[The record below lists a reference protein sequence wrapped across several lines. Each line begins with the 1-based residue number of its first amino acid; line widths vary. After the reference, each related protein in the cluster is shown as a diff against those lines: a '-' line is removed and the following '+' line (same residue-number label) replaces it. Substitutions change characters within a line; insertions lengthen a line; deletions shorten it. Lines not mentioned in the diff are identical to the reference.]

1 MTKTKVDTRPP
12 SHFVSPKEKRPG
24 SSMENG
30 SQSGDSVHAQAR
42 QPDQREQ
49 PARAVGKKKTHRAP
63 SPARPK
69 DAPGWC
75 LAKIRGCIGT
85 PTLSVKPGAIHL
97 GGRVSRRSPVAGRES
112 KGEKGKPA
120 GKPTI
125 SPGGGQKSSAKS
137 NKTGRRKASDASI
150 ASDDLSK
157 DSGCAPGKLS
167 PTDSSSELSDCASE
181 GNKLSTDALSS
192 DTETSSR
199 GGAEGERPSTEHGL
213 AHRSA
218 RGDQQATSS
227 ADRLSLGMF
236 TGEGSVSPGDE
247 RSLASLESRVPAS
260 TSLAFSDL
268 TEELTDGIHEEYLR
282 EIEELRSEND
292 YLKDEVEELRSEMLE
307 MRDVYM
313 EEDVYQLQEL
323 RQQLD
328 QVNKTCR
335 ILQYRLRKAERR
347 SLRVAQT
354 GHVDGELIRT
364 LEQDVKVAKDVSIR
378 LHGELEAMEK
388 KRSCLEQENEELQ
401 VKLQDLE
408 VAKQVL
414 QAELDK
420 SRESNMVICRWLR
433 QRKENERE
441 NRSVGF
447 VFWLMGEGTSQ
458 LPFTKPKQT
467 RKLAN
472 KMCNCAAAD
481 EGGGLILG
489 GEVRSP
495 SSAYLSV
502 GAAVVMD
509 DVSPHGVDPTAL
521 TERYRPSDTDL
532 VLSPLGGWA
541 RGAVSAA
548 AVLFSD
554 KSTQTHT
561 RRGSIITPNHQV
573 VEAEGR
579 EETIIS
585 PIAPP
590 RGSLVPDNTAS
601 GREVFSPLSPTPPAR
616 RRPPSSGRRK
626 AEPGAGPAGPPRAPP
641 PCVPPCSR
649 VSLRSLNFQ
658 VPKEASSRSVTEAP
672 LERGAK
678 AGMAHGC
685 GPALQPAG
693 PLLRIPSDRFPRDR
707 SAKGNAALSEPPQG
721 KSRSACCNTRRTL
734 VPMNSLKKR
743 GARPNNK
750 PEKKTSPQPPEDSS
764 DLKCQLHFAKE
775 ESALMC
781 KKLTKIVK
789 DNETMKEELA
799 KYRSLYGD
807 VDSSL
812 TVEEVADSPHT
823 REAEVRV
830 HLKLVEEEANL
841 LSRRI
846 VELEVENR
854 GLRAEMDDMK
864 IQETPAG
871 LAAAGGPGQ
880 LLLSSSAENAMELQR
895 HLQFVEEEAELLR
908 RSLLEME
915 EQNKLLMN
923 ELNRYKSELPPDAEI
938 ECLSPS
944 TILPP
949 RRRSRRIGELSG
961 KVKKLQYENRVLL
974 SNLQRCD
981 LASGHAAGRPAMETD
996 AEAGDSAECVPGPER
1011 REGPVGGEG
1020 DRPQEEKGRKVAG
1033 SDGAVLGV
1041 KDLLALRE
1049 QARLVTS
1056 AIRLLAAADPAC
1068 LLAASAYRR
1077 IASGEPADAGLLEK
1091 GPGPLAEAL
1100 HTRLQALHTQLQA
1113 LCQRL
1118 EAVGEPPARESV
1130 EGASPGPLP
1139 QADPCPADTPL
1150 NNITAQEKQPNNRE
1164 QPEVKGHEA
1173 YLRNAEEESKRHPD
1187 SNKEQVA
1194 PTAESSATPL
1204 SEQVRELQAQ
1214 LCKARGETEEAQE
1227 ELALERQA
1235 HREHT
1240 RTCSQKLSQLQDE
1253 HQKALVRRDFQLQS
1267 VSLQTRLQ
1275 QKLWSQEKNLL
1286 VQESQQ
1292 VRQGLLLASL
1302 KLRCLLTQWR
1312 LGKKLDAEGEDILEV
1327 NSVKDLRL
1335 LLEEDGRSPRHGDNK
1350 AAAAEERPFASP
1362 VKEHSLAEKLLL
1374 QQSGGF
1380 SATLSDLKAA
1390 LQDLSAELRE
1400 ERQSSQE
1407 LTQQFA
1413 RAKASWEVERT
1424 ELKSLIAQLEGKTTK
1439 TPVAG
1444 GDKDPP
1450 DPKGALKR
1458 EREEH
1463 QHLLADS
1470 YAAVMDLTKQLQ
1482 ISKRNWGQEKLEL
1495 LERFNQERSQWEQRL
1510 RDGQSKGTQS
1520 FQDQEKEV
1528 CTEATTNESAL
1539 QRTKSVSSL
1548 SEFEGLLDTPPL
1560 PPGHGTADRKSGK
1573 HQFGDHTGLP
1583 TRTDL
1588 SDLNQK
1594 NWKYLSSEWACL
1606 EKAEP
1611 FKTWDCPAT
1620 STRGSF
1626 PELELRVEQ
1635 VQRSYT
1641 APDKT
1646 GIRIYYSPPAVRRM
1660 ETRTGTERRP
1670 PEEEEEEEAARRA
1683 AAASDPASLPPAAP
1697 APSSYEQWLGSLS
1710 RQPCALLGGRAGGPA
1725 PFHGLEISG
1734 NLSDDMKEMTNCVRQ
1749 AIRSSSLERKC
1760 SKDAG
1765 SQTAGV
1771 ASAGT
1776 QTAQFVSVGLQTDG
1790 PAPRGAGLH
1799 AKAWSPRPAPSLVS
1813 ARSRQI
1819 SSSLEK
1825 VPGRID
1831 RPCCSPKYGS
1841 PKLVRRVS
1849 ASSSKLDAAMAAS
1862 SRERG
1867 VWGLPNRAGA
1877 PGGSAWARS
1886 TTTRDSPVLS
1896 GLNDGLSSLFSVVE
1910 HTGAAEALWK
1920 GDSCLGRQPAG
1931 KPSCPSS
1938 GVVLGDVAV
1947 HKYGI
1952 VHEFLRNVCGP
1963 AAAVQG
1969 EKNTAVDEP
1978 KPECLSGALI
1988 GTDSITKIVN
1998 KRFMRQ
2004 TQRDEGAKES
2014 STISTSASS
2023 LEDSCDCNSQS
2034 IPSCF
2039 ARSSRT
2045 PLRHTHSQ
2053 CRHRLQESAAA
2064 TEERSDAS
2072 NE

>member
-227 ADRLSLGMF
+227 ADRLSLGMY

-420 SRESNMVICRWLR
+420 SRE
-433 QRKENERE
+433 
-441 NRSVGF
+441 
-447 VFWLMGEGTSQ
+447 
-458 LPFTKPKQT
+458 
-467 RKLAN
+467 
-472 KMCNCAAAD
+472 
-481 EGGGLILG
+481 
-489 GEVRSP
+489 
-495 SSAYLSV
+495 
-502 GAAVVMD
+502 
-509 DVSPHGVDPTAL
+509 
-521 TERYRPSDTDL
+521 
-532 VLSPLGGWA
+532 
-541 RGAVSAA
+541 
-548 AVLFSD
+548 
-554 KSTQTHT
+554 
-561 RRGSIITPNHQV
+561 
-573 VEAEGR
+573 
-579 EETIIS
+579 
-585 PIAPP
+585 
-590 RGSLVPDNTAS
+590 
-601 GREVFSPLSPTPPAR
+601 
-616 RRPPSSGRRK
+616 
-626 AEPGAGPAGPPRAPP
+626 
-641 PCVPPCSR
+641 
-649 VSLRSLNFQ
+649 
-658 VPKEASSRSVTEAP
+658 
-672 LERGAK
+672 
-678 AGMAHGC
+678 
-685 GPALQPAG
+685 
-693 PLLRIPSDRFPRDR
+693 
-707 SAKGNAALSEPPQG
+707 
-721 KSRSACCNTRRTL
+721 
-734 VPMNSLKKR
+734 NSLKKR

-949 RRRSRRIGELSG
+949 ADAPGASPSEEGGPDLSEASQEELLAARLQIGELSG

-1068 LLAASAYRR
+1068 LLAASADSVYRR

-1118 EAVGEPPARESV
+1118 EAVGEPPASESV

-1150 NNITAQEKQPNNRE
+1150 NNITAQEKPNNRE

-1214 LCKARGETEEAQE
+1214 LCKARRETEEAQE
-1227 ELALERQA
+1227 EMALERQA

-1495 LERFNQERSQWEQRL
+1495 LEHFNQERSQWEQRL
-1510 RDGQSKGTQS
+1510 RDGQSKGAQS

-1670 PEEEEEEEAARRA
+1670 PEEEEEEEEEEAARRA

-1920 GDSCLGRQPAG
+1920 GDSCPGRQPAG